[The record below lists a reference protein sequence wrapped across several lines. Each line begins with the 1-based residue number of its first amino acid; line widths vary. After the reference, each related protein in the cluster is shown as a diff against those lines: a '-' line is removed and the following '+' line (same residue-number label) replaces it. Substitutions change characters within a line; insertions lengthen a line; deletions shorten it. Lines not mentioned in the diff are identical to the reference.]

1 MMRQKVR
8 IPSIL
13 SALFFALCGLMSLYL
28 TYKTAGNLLD
38 SDASSELVLARLLAD
53 TNQILSRDWFYSTE
67 LRVLNTQLIY
77 MPLFK
82 IFSDWKLVRFFGA
95 LLLQAILVLSYYFLS
110 RQAGF
115 SRNVFFLTGG
125 LLLLPAST
133 PYARIV
139 LLHSYYV
146 PHIAI
151 GFFLLGL
158 LLGFGNSEKKKGLR
172 IAYLVLFLLLSLL
185 SGLGG
190 VRQLLVTFLPLLAA
204 AFLLLLCSDG
214 FRGVTHAEMDAGSVS
229 ALRRLR
235 TAACCREART
245 LYLSA
250 AGAAFAAVGYLL
262 NSRVLDGIYSF
273 TNYGGMRLKNPAVG
287 DVDPLFSALLE
298 LFGYKANAKVFS
310 KEGIASL
317 LGAACLVLV
326 LLMGIYLVVR
336 IRRVETLPW
345 RLLALFFV
353 CTLVLNTAVFLL
365 TKTTLAL
372 YYIPIFIY
380 FVPLLAVWLGQCKRA
395 FPPLWCGA
403 AGLVAAV
410 FFVNSLLI
418 THYFVKKPQ
427 DSPIVYS
434 GLVYTE
440 RDTVEHL
447 TPVVGF
453 LQDNGY
459 TFGYANFWDANV
471 ITEMT
476 NGQIEMVNTNIG
488 QQLTP
493 YNWLMSKKLL
503 EPGYHT
509 GKTFVLLSAVGEKSS
524 SDAGYDWLKQG
535 EKVYSDGR
543 FSVYAYDGPLL

>member
-158 LLGFGNSEKKKGLR
+158 LLGFGNREKKKGLR

-214 FRGVTHAEMDAGSVS
+214 FRGVTHEEMEAGSVS

-235 TAACCREART
+235 TAAWSRPSFSGTAFSSRIT
-245 LYLSA
+245 LSKNRRIPRLST
-250 AGAAFAAVGYLL
+250 AG
-262 NSRVLDGIYSF
+262 SS
-273 TNYGGMRLKNPAVG
+273 
-287 DVDPLFSALLE
+287 
-298 LFGYKANAKVFS
+298 
-310 KEGIASL
+310 
-317 LGAACLVLV
+317 
-326 LLMGIYLVVR
+326 
-336 IRRVETLPW
+336 
-345 RLLALFFV
+345 
-353 CTLVLNTAVFLL
+353 
-365 TKTTLAL
+365 
-372 YYIPIFIY
+372 IPKGTRWSI
-380 FVPLLAVWLGQCKRA
+380 
-395 FPPLWCGA
+395 
-403 AGLVAAV
+403 
-410 FFVNSLLI
+410 
-418 THYFVKKPQ
+418 
-427 DSPIVYS
+427 
-434 GLVYTE
+434 
-440 RDTVEHL
+440 
-447 TPVVGF
+447 
-453 LQDNGY
+453 
-459 TFGYANFWDANV
+459 
-471 ITEMT
+471 
-476 NGQIEMVNTNIG
+476 
-488 QQLTP
+488 
-493 YNWLMSKKLL
+493 
-503 EPGYHT
+503 
-509 GKTFVLLSAVGEKSS
+509 
-524 SDAGYDWLKQG
+524 
-535 EKVYSDGR
+535 
-543 FSVYAYDGPLL
+543 

>member
-172 IAYLVLFLLLSLL
+172 IAYLFL
-185 SGLGG
+185 
-190 VRQLLVTFLPLLAA
+190 
-204 AFLLLLCSDG
+204 FLLLLCSDG
-214 FRGVTHAEMDAGSVS
+214 FRGVTHEEMEAGSVS

-345 RLLALFFV
+345 KLLALFFV

-380 FVPLLAVWLGQCKRA
+380 FVPLLAVWLGQCKRV
-395 FPPLWCGA
+395 FPPLWYGV

-410 FFVNSLLI
+410 FFGNSLLI

>member
-214 FRGVTHAEMDAGSVS
+214 FRGVTHEEMEAGSVS

-317 LGAACLVLV
+317 LGAARP
-326 LLMGIYLVVR
+326 LLRLYTGAQHGGVFTDQDDPGALLHPYLYLFRTAAGGMARAMQTGFPAPVVR
-336 IRRVETLPW
+336 RGRPGRGRLFREQPSHHALLCQKTAGFPDCLQRARLYRKGHGGASDTGRRLP
-345 RLLALFFV
+345 
-353 CTLVLNTAVFLL
+353 
-365 TKTTLAL
+365 
-372 YYIPIFIY
+372 
-380 FVPLLAVWLGQCKRA
+380 
-395 FPPLWCGA
+395 
-403 AGLVAAV
+403 AG
-410 FFVNSLLI
+410 
-418 THYFVKKPQ
+418 
-427 DSPIVYS
+427 
-434 GLVYTE
+434 
-440 RDTVEHL
+440 
-447 TPVVGF
+447 
-453 LQDNGY
+453 
-459 TFGYANFWDANV
+459 
-471 ITEMT
+471 
-476 NGQIEMVNTNIG
+476 
-488 QQLTP
+488 
-493 YNWLMSKKLL
+493 
-503 EPGYHT
+503 
-509 GKTFVLLSAVGEKSS
+509 
-524 SDAGYDWLKQG
+524 
-535 EKVYSDGR
+535 
-543 FSVYAYDGPLL
+543 

>member
-204 AFLLLLCSDG
+204 AFLLL
-214 FRGVTHAEMDAGSVS
+214 
-229 ALRRLR
+229 
-235 TAACCREART
+235 
-245 LYLSA
+245 
-250 AGAAFAAVGYLL
+250 
-262 NSRVLDGIYSF
+262 
-273 TNYGGMRLKNPAVG
+273 
-287 DVDPLFSALLE
+287 
-298 LFGYKANAKVFS
+298 
-310 KEGIASL
+310 
-317 LGAACLVLV
+317 
-326 LLMGIYLVVR
+326 
-336 IRRVETLPW
+336 
-345 RLLALFFV
+345 
-353 CTLVLNTAVFLL
+353 
-365 TKTTLAL
+365 
-372 YYIPIFIY
+372 
-380 FVPLLAVWLGQCKRA
+380 
-395 FPPLWCGA
+395 
-403 AGLVAAV
+403 
-410 FFVNSLLI
+410 
-418 THYFVKKPQ
+418 
-427 DSPIVYS
+427 
-434 GLVYTE
+434 
-440 RDTVEHL
+440 
-447 TPVVGF
+447 
-453 LQDNGY
+453 
-459 TFGYANFWDANV
+459 
-471 ITEMT
+471 
-476 NGQIEMVNTNIG
+476 
-488 QQLTP
+488 
-493 YNWLMSKKLL
+493 
-503 EPGYHT
+503 
-509 GKTFVLLSAVGEKSS
+509 
-524 SDAGYDWLKQG
+524 
-535 EKVYSDGR
+535 
-543 FSVYAYDGPLL
+543 